1 MLPDGLASQS
11 ESLKPEI
18 FQNLTLNSGN
28 ADVAM
33 VLYFFLLNL
42 QTQHFGPQVESNSR
56 SVCRTKKTTDE

>member
-18 FQNLTLNSGN
+18 FQNLTLKSGN

-33 VLYFFLLNL
+33 VLYFFSFKSTN
-42 QTQHFGPQVESNSR
+42 TAFWAPG
-56 SVCRTKKTTDE
+56 